1 MSLKRIVKKKSD
13 NKPVEA
19 PIAPMVT
26 PNPGQMPPVGPEN
39 PNAVPPEGQP
49 EEPEQ
54 QGIPVGEMGGYFEIM
69 RQNYFEVKRCIWI
82 TGAIDWSIAIRTIQR
97 LSFYDDDL
105 KEPVTIYLSSPGGDC
120 DAGFALIDVMDELKR
135 KGIIINTIACGSCS
149 SMASVI
155 LANGTPGHRY
165 AFPSSRIMIHQ
176 AGIVADGFAGRL
188 KDVSI
193 LQKELQ
199 NWTDSMNRVF
209 KKQTGKTTEELRE
222 LTSFDNFMSANEAK
236 KIGLIDKV
244 KTKLV

>member
-1 MSLKRIVKKKSD
+1 MSLKRIVKKKSN
-13 NKPVEA
+13 NKLVEA
-19 PIAPMVT
+19 PIVPMVT
-26 PNPGQMPPVGPEN
+26 PNPGQMPPIGPEN
-39 PNAVPPEGQP
+39 PEAVPPEGQP
-49 EEPEQ
+49 VEPEQ
-54 QGIPVGEMGGYFEIM
+54 QGIPLGEMGGYFEIM

-165 AFPSSRIMIHQ
+165 AFPSS
-176 AGIVADGFAGRL
+176 L
-188 KDVSI
+188 S
-193 LQKELQ
+193 L
-199 NWTDSMNRVF
+199 
-209 KKQTGKTTEELRE
+209 
-222 LTSFDNFMSANEAK
+222 
-236 KIGLIDKV
+236 
-244 KTKLV
+244 

>member
-1 MSLKRIVKKKSD
+1 MSLKRIVKKKTE

-26 PNPGQMPPVGPEN
+26 PNPGQMPPVPEN
-39 PNAVPPEGQP
+39 PGDVPPEGQP
-49 EEPEQ
+49 EEPGQ
-54 QGIPVGEMGGYFEIM
+54 QAIPLGEMGGYFEVM

-82 TGAIDWSIAIRTIQR
+82 TGAIDWNITIRTIQR
-97 LSFYDDDL
+97 LSFYDDDI
-105 KEPVTIYLSSPGGDC
+105 KDPVTIYLSSPGGDC